1 MVIIEHRF
9 ATSPNAPKRASTP
22 TPPSRDSVPIPPS
35 EQSHVPTPPTDHSH
49 APIPPPRHSPAPS
62 PPNPTPPSPTPVQEQ
77 CNNPV
82 ANQTEGSSE
91 GRDSPPPEDASK
103 CEDSPHPPSTEDNS
117 VPEEGI
123 EEELYVPYAL
133 IAGED
138 DDYSYSGSYSES
150 E

>member
-9 ATSPNAPKRASTP
+9 ATSPNAQNRASVP
-22 TPPSRDSVPIPPS
+22 TPPPRDSVPIPP
-35 EQSHVPTPPTDHSH
+35 
-49 APIPPPRHSPAPS
+49 
-62 PPNPTPPSPTPVQEQ
+62 NPTPAQEQ
-77 CNNPV
+77 CSDPV

-91 GRDSPPPEDASK
+91 HRDSPPTEDPSK

-117 VPEEGI
+117 VPQEGI

-138 DDYSYSGSYSES
+138 DDYSYSDSYSES